1 VKYKNCSSAH
11 KNVPAEPIE
20 QSVIN
25 EVFKIIKSPEVIMN
39 LNRLTEQRN
48 DLKKE
53 NLMLALKNLNEAWNY
68 LYQAEQE
75 KIVRMLVDSVEIKEN
90 GIKLHLNLDG
100 FDNLFVE
107 LSA

>member
-1 VKYKNCSSAH
+1 VKQSI
-11 KNVPAEPIE
+11 IE
-20 QSVIN
+20 
-25 EVFKIIKSPEVIMN
+25 EVFKIIKSPEVVVN
-39 LNRLTEQRN
+39 LNRLAEQRK

-53 NLMLALKNLNEAWNY
+53 ELMTALKNLNEAWNY

-75 KIVRMLVDSVEIKEN
+75 KIVRMLVESVEIKEN
-90 GIKLHLNLDG
+90 GIKLHLNLSG